1 MKANLSQADVA
12 RLLDDPSAETRAG
25 TARKIAAQLDKN
37 ELTEAQRRLVEDVVR
52 AMTRDAEVRV
62 RKARA
67 ESLKENPNV
76 PRDIAIRL
84 AADEVEVAAPIIEF
98 SAVLTDG
105 DLVNIV
111 RTKPQGLQLAV
122 ARRKT
127 VSQSVADALV
137 ESDNENVV
145 AALIGNDGADIGE
158 ETFQRVLDQFG
169 ESERINGPMVGRR
182 QLPVTVAERLV
193 TLVSDALRDHLVT
206 RHELSADLATDLV
219 LQSRERATVGLIS
232 SAANEFDIGELVNQL
247 HANDR
252 LTPTIVLRAL
262 CTGDIFFFEQS
273 LATLAGI
280 PVANARIL
288 IHDHGSLG
296 LKSLCDRSGMPP
308 DLYPVAQV
316 AVEVVQ
322 ELEYD
327 GRPGDRER
335 FRGRMIE
342 RVLTHFETGIDGDNL
357 EYLVAKIGRRAQA

>member
-1 MKANLSQADVA
+1 MTANLSQADVA
-12 RLLDDPSAETRAG
+12 RLLDDPSAETRVG

-37 ELTEAQRRLVEDVVR
+37 ELTEAQRRLVEDIVR

-62 RKARA
+62 RKALA

-76 PRDIAIRL
+76 PHDIAVRL
-84 AADEVEVAAPIIEF
+84 ATDKVEVAAPIIEF
-98 SAVLTDG
+98 SEVLTDV

-122 ARRKT
+122 ARRKS

-137 ESDNENVV
+137 ETDDENVV
-145 AALIGNDGADIGE
+145 AELICNDGADIGE
-158 ETFQRVLDQFG
+158 MTFQRVLDQFG
-169 ESERINGPMVGRR
+169 ENERIKAPMVGRR

-232 SAANEFDIGELVNQL
+232 SGASEFDIGELVDQL
-247 HANDR
+247 HANGR

-273 LATLAGI
+273 LATLTGI

-308 DLYPVAQV
+308 DLYPVARV
-316 AVEVVQ
+316 AVEVVK

-327 GRPGDRER
+327 GQPGDRQR

-342 RVLTHFETGIDGDNL
+342 RVLTQFETGIDSGNL
-357 EYLVAKIGRRAQA
+357 EYLVAKIGQRAQA